1 MNRLTGLLAGFF
13 LGVTCMPLHAADAF
27 PARPIRIIVPTGAGG
42 ITDILARVI
51 AQRLREGFTQQ
62 AVIVENRVGASGIVG
77 SQVVANSPPDG
88 YTLLMAFPTHVVN
101 PSLFPDIPY
110 DTVKAFTP
118 VTLVSSVSST
128 LMVNAATPVKSV
140 ADLVALAKAKPGQIN
155 YGDVGSG
162 SLVFLSAELFSSM
175 AGVKLTQVSYKGGP
189 QALTALIAGE
199 IHMTWVVAASA
210 VLQQEKAGKVRL
222 LGVTSRERRAA
233 MPHVPPIADTIP
245 GYEALG
251 WNGILGPAG
260 MAPALVNRLN
270 QGIVAIVHTPEFA
283 QHLVSEGA
291 IAVGNSPA
299 EFDAIIRA
307 DIQKWAALL
316 KALPAR

>member
-1 MNRLTGLLAGFF
+1 MKRFNGLFAGMV
-13 LGVTCMPLHAADAF
+13 LGICATTLQAADIY
-27 PARPIRIIVPTGAGG
+27 PTRPVRIIVPTGAGG

-51 AQRLREGFTQQ
+51 GQKLRDSFGQQ
-62 AVIVENRVGASGIVG
+62 PVIIENRVGASGIVG

-88 YTLLMAFPTHVVN
+88 YTLLMVFPTHVVN

-110 DTVKAFTP
+110 DTVKAFSP
-118 VTLVSSVSST
+118 ITLVSSVAST

-140 ADLVALAKAKPGQIN
+140 AELIALAKAKPGQLN

-162 SLVFLSAELFSSM
+162 SLVFLSAELFSSL
-175 AGVKLTQVSYKGGP
+175 AGIKLTQVSYKGVP
-189 QALTALIAGE
+189 QSLAALLAGE
-199 IHMTWVVAASA
+199 IHMTWVVTAGT

-222 LGVTSRERRAA
+222 LGVTSKERRAA
-233 MPHVPPIADTIP
+233 MPHVPPMADAVP
-245 GYEALG
+245 GYEAIG

-260 MAPALVNRLN
+260 MAPALVERLN
-270 QGIVAIVHTPEFA
+270 QDIVRIVRSPEFG
-283 QHLVSEGA
+283 QNLVAEGA
-291 IAVGNSPA
+291 TAVGNTPP

-316 KALPAR
+316 KSLPTK